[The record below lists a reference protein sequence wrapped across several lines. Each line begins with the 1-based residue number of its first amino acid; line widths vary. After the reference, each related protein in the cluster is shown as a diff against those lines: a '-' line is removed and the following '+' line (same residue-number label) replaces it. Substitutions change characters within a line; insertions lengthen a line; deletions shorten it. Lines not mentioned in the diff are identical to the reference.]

1 MARYCCE
8 IAICFKICCFRFYA
22 KGKLVARPGCGGY
35 TPPPLPLR
43 RNMWM
48 APNIK
53 SGINM
58 TQMLVASLKLMSS
71 RWRHIIN
78 INHHQSSP
86 KSSYRYSYNHH
97 HWLSELLAG
106 PAKGGAEVA
115 RGDGGQVD
123 RVHWHH
129 GQDRPSWCQWQSVDH
144 YLYLIAMMRIKSQ
157 WWQCSHLFSAASVRL
172 KQGWQASTIRD
183 GKVQT
188 WWSLY
193 DDHDDDYDF
202 YKVCYHDY
210 YHDHQVFII
219 QFASSH
225 QVLSKSSP
233 SPLQVFDKYQH
244 VFTQAAASEGELLEP
259 SSFQGT
265 ADKFI
270 VRCTSRIFPTE
281 SCFHSFQGH
290 NGLGWGGNNILQCV
304 ARNGYNNI
312 MNAMHTNAHNACNKQ
327 TKHLHTQRLGI
338 VGTFLQGKTSLTK
351 EDIAT
356 VFSLYDR
363 VSPFHQQL
371 QALNKTVKAKVWME
385 AISLCYPGRFWSQN
399 KSDPLCYK
407 AVWPFSSLNLIFQ
420 KTFDQSTTVARVS
433 LRSCRAKGFFTGSD
447 VQNFRKV
454 LAAKNAGNKGDSRIY
469 RNSDI
474 LESFRLLRKKGNCT
488 EKDNIII

>member
-144 YLYLIAMMRIKSQ
+144 YLYLIAMMRIIAMVTMFTLILSCKCSTQ
-157 WWQCSHLFSAASVRL
+157 TRMASFNFPRWQ
-172 KQGWQASTIRD
+172 STNMMIII
-183 GKVQT
+183 
-188 WWSLY
+188 WWSRWWLWFLQSMLSWLPSWSPSF
-193 DDHDDDYDF
+193 HHP
-202 YKVCYHDY
+202 VC
-210 YHDHQVFII
+210 
-219 QFASSH
+219 QF
-225 QVLSKSSP
+225 SP
-233 SPLQVFDKYQH
+233 SPL
-244 VFTQAAASEGELLEP
+244 
-259 SSFQGT
+259 
-265 ADKFI
+265 
-270 VRCTSRIFPTE
+270 
-281 SCFHSFQGH
+281 
-290 NGLGWGGNNILQCV
+290 
-304 ARNGYNNI
+304 
-312 MNAMHTNAHNACNKQ
+312 
-327 TKHLHTQRLGI
+327 
-338 VGTFLQGKTSLTK
+338 
-351 EDIAT
+351 
-356 VFSLYDR
+356 
-363 VSPFHQQL
+363 
-371 QALNKTVKAKVWME
+371 
-385 AISLCYPGRFWSQN
+385 
-399 KSDPLCYK
+399 
-407 AVWPFSSLNLIFQ
+407 
-420 KTFDQSTTVARVS
+420 
-433 LRSCRAKGFFTGSD
+433 
-447 VQNFRKV
+447 
-454 LAAKNAGNKGDSRIY
+454 
-469 RNSDI
+469 
-474 LESFRLLRKKGNCT
+474 
-488 EKDNIII
+488 